1 MYRKGVWD
9 FMLTPLELEKKEFK
23 GGIGYSKRS
32 VNEFLAKVR
41 EDYEKLYKEN
51 IELKDKINLLND
63 GISQYKSMEEVLKTS
78 MINAQTSAEEIKKN
92 AQDKADNI
100 IQEAEF
106 MAQKTREF
114 SNQEVIDAKSEAE
127 NIRKEMQVYKA
138 KVEAILKSQLDLLK
152 EI

>member
-1 MYRKGVWD
+1 
-9 FMLTPLELEKKEFK
+9 MLTPLELEKKEFK
-23 GGIGYSKRS
+23 GGIGYTKRS
-32 VNEFLAKVR
+32 VNEFYDKLR
-41 EDYEKLYKEN
+41 IDYEKLYKEN

-63 GISQYKSMEEVLKTS
+63 GIAQYKSMEDVLKTS

-92 AQDKADNI
+92 AQEKAENI

-106 MAQKTREF
+106 MAQKNREF
-114 SNQEVIDAKSEAE
+114 SNQEVIDAKVEAE

-138 KVEAILKSQLDLLK
+138 KVEAILKAQLDLLK

>member
-127 NIRKEMQVYKA
+127 NVRKEMQVYKA